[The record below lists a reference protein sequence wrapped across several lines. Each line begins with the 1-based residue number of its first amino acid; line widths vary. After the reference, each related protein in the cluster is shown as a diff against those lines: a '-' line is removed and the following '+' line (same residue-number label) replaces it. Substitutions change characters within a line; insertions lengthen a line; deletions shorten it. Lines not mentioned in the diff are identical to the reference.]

1 MVTEASPATGV
12 QLRTRITCPHCLEAF
27 SPEEILW
34 VSMHPELR
42 GNPLL
47 GQDEQQ
53 RFLPSRFTVDGK
65 AIDIRGEACKDLAC
79 PRCQLSVSWSLLEMR
94 PLFISILG
102 APGSGK
108 SYFLASMTWQLRQM
122 LRDRFAIGFS
132 DADPTCN
139 QVLSEYEEKLF
150 LNPKEDQLVYLPK
163 TEMEGHLYQVV
174 TYGER
179 QIWYPRPFV
188 FSVQPLEGHVDYAQR
203 RVLARALCL
212 YDNAGEHFL
221 PGGETANSPS
231 RHLAQSEALFF
242 LFDPTQHPKFRRQCK
257 GKTNDPQ
264 MGDHGWS
271 HRQDQVLL
279 EAASRIRR
287 HSGWSQ
293 NDKYKKPL
301 IVVLTKL
308 DAWRSLVPDLDLDLN
323 RIVRKVGPTMSAL
336 DIRTLQERSDYL
348 RNMLTQYAPEMVTA
362 AEAFAEHVTYLP
374 VSALGRGP
382 EVVDAKGFLGVR
394 PKNVHPIWAE
404 LPLLLALN
412 QCIQGLIRSAVRRS
426 ASSAH
431 FPDLNP
437 PKQPPA
443 EGEPPGPG
451 DSPQGDSAPPPRLR
465 ETGS

>member
-1 MVTEASPATGV
+1 VTEPSPLTGV
-12 QLRTRITCPHCLEAF
+12 PLRTRLTCPHCWQEF
-27 SPEEILW
+27 PPEEVLW
-34 VSMHPELR
+34 ISTHTELR
-42 GNPLL
+42 GDPLL

-53 RFLPSRFTVDGK
+53 RFLPSRFTADGK
-65 AIDIRGEACKDLAC
+65 AIDIRGESCKDLAC
-79 PRCQLSVSWSLLEMR
+79 PHCHLSVSWSLLEMK

-122 LRDRFAIGFS
+122 LRDRFAISFA
-132 DADPTCN
+132 DADPLCN
-139 QVLSEYEEKLF
+139 HVLSEYEEKLF

-163 TEMEGHLYQVV
+163 TEMEGDLYQVV

-188 FSVQPLEGHVDYAQR
+188 FSVQPLEGHVDYAKR

-221 PGGETANSPS
+221 PGGETSNSPS
-231 RHLAQSEALFF
+231 QHLALSEVLFF
-242 LFDPTQHPKFRRQCK
+242 LFDPTQHPKIRRQCK

-293 NDKYKKPL
+293 SDKYKHPL

-336 DIRTLQERSDYL
+336 DSRALQSRSDCL
-348 RNMLTQYAPEMVTA
+348 RNMLTQHAPEMVTA
-362 AEAFAEHVTYLP
+362 AESFAEQVIYLP
-374 VSALGRGP
+374 CSALGRGP
-382 EVVDAKGFLGVR
+382 ELVDAKGALVVR
-394 PKNVHPIWAE
+394 PKNVHPVWAE
-404 LPLLLALN
+404 VPLLLALN
-412 QCIQGLIRSAVRRS
+412 LSTQGLVRAAVRRS
-426 ASSAH
+426 DSASH
-431 FPDLNP
+431 LPELNSG
-437 PKQPPA
+437 KQPPA
-443 EGEPPGPG
+443 GPAPGAVPEG
-451 DSPQGDSAPPPRLR
+451 STAPQPRLR